1 MRRGISTRPVVTAQ
15 GATVSNPKRGGL
27 PGLPQ
32 HSGRPRRERCGGSN
46 AGAVPCS
53 PPHAFSSPGDPGDGG
68 PVALWALTNGRG
80 GLGLGPYRSS
90 DGTGDLSPSPRLPL
104 GSEFRAPQSP
114 TAPGSPGQEKARRGE
129 RGTAPALLPPRLP
142 HGAGDLSLRTRS
154 GAFPPAG
161 AASGRP
167 TASGALPQGARRRP
181 WQVPAARP
189 GLPPPRSTRPP
200 LPPAAAA
207 APRARRALAHR
218 PGQGAAGPP
227 GGGARAAAGRGRR
240 PASPE
245 GRPLRGCAR
254 PATPAVPAAEK
265 LPPAPVPYP
274 VLTAGAGRA
283 AVLAAAGDEEGGS
296 RRRRLLPR
304 RLLLLKPAA
313 KFHHAPPRPAAG
325 PGAGACPRTPGRRR
339 ELRPGEGS
347 RGPARPAVPAR
358 GAPRQAKRSGVC
370 RLPRTAARK
379 RTHRRALL
387 GSRGC
392 PALCGGKPE
401 ELGRL
406 HVVAVKLLYL
416 VWEREE
422 RLQSLRLWKHL
433 LRTWDFAVQN
443 SVSNDRCYG

>member
-1 MRRGISTRPVVTAQ
+1 MRRVISTRPVATAQ
-15 GATVSNPKRGGL
+15 GSTVSNPKRGGL

-167 TASGALPQGARRRP
+167 TASGALPRGARRRP
-181 WQVPAARP
+181 RQVPAARP
-189 GLPPPRSTRPP
+189 GLPPPAPHGRPFLRRLQRPP
-200 LPPAAAA
+200 GPAA
-207 APRARRALAHR
+207 PSLTGQGTARRGR
-218 PGQGAAGPP
+218 PT
-227 GGGARAAAGRGRR
+227 AGRGRR

-347 RGPARPAVPAR
+347 WGPARPAVPAR

-392 PALCGGKPE
+392 PELCGGKPE

-443 SVSNDRCYG
+443 SVSNDRRYG